1 MSQPRKDIVM
11 SAFKKMD
18 RTGDGVITVADL
30 KGYYAIA
37 YLGLVYCVA
46 IYTSTEVHFKFA
58 LYSVYN
64 VKNHKKYQN
73 GQWTEKQC
81 LEEFLK
87 SFEAPES
94 IDGKV
99 ILSYF

>member
-1 MSQPRKDIVM
+1 M
-11 SAFKKMD
+11 
-18 RTGDGVITVADL
+18 
-30 KGYYAIA
+30 
-37 YLGLVYCVA
+37 YCVA
-46 IYTSTEVHFKFA
+46 ILALKSMLKFN

-99 ILSYF
+99 CHLKNSYKMIVGLAQAKS